1 MKPPKD
7 ISNDTSAFLKQNLI
21 SNPVTTSTILRYLQ
35 AHLSENKFN
44 ANKIQTLY
52 LEVLKNELSTPDSID
67 KAITLMSLVKWEDQF
82 IPQFIQQ
89 VLKLVCD
96 DTYRQYRKQILVSL
110 VPQERPELL
119 KVTSEFMQQNEPQK
133 EFKLTP
139 EYMLELCYQ
148 DKTHWL
154 LKASQVYKHQLH
166 DMKNV
171 TFKINNFTKQILIM
185 VLIDLMNS
193 PETYDLPS
201 LVHQLTNIFSIL
213 DRYSTADEQ
222 LQFYITEV
230 KRELTIIKFCLENNC
245 KIMTTSIFNQALTQS
260 ALALI
265 SQVCRLPKV
274 DRYKVSRLLNTNNDI
289 ITELMALQ
297 GSTTRL
303 KGDQNL
309 NWDIV
314 TYNSYCAITKII
326 DTILNAAEEHE
337 NAVELTA
344 SLDEVKR
351 IVLSIQPLQF
361 CIEVIENIFACL
373 FLRYEF
379 LSCEE
384 HFQEFPC
391 GTHSDC
397 SYFYSKKQIK
407 NPKGNKS
414 PTTGF
419 MCNSMTMQVILNTL
433 KLCLET
439 LEDNVG
445 KETNASV
452 VISRLKQLVKVVNHS
467 LWKLQL
473 VSTLSPDTGPLQLKL
488 CLDYV
493 EVDES
498 SEEEDRELDIKNSRK
513 KLRVRRRHTNPKPD
527 TEQVMLAST
536 ISAGE
541 DGKIKH
547 FVNLKLF

>member
-541 DGKIKH
+541 DGKIKL
-547 FVNLKLF
+547 FVN

>member
-314 TYNSYCAITKII
+314 TYNSYCVITKII

-541 DGKIKH
+541 DGKIKL

>member
-1 MKPPKD
+1 M
-7 ISNDTSAFLKQNLI
+7 
-21 SNPVTTSTILRYLQ
+21 TTSTILQYLQ

-541 DGKIKH
+541 DGKIKL

>member
-541 DGKIKH
+541 DGKIKL